1 MSQRSQPELFNDAFL
16 IQRLFALGL
25 TGVSGVESHQNRA
38 VMVSVTPRGVLRI
51 HRGYAYAPDSVL
63 SSIVTFVRP
72 GVRRHRRREAEAAI
86 LAFPV
91 DAFAVPPRPPPRRR
105 RPKTRPEDRP
115 LVRRLV
121 LLHDQFNAR
130 YFDGALARLP
140 FRVSRRMRRR
150 LGELTLDDADRPIEI
165 AVSGRHI
172 TRDGWRE
179 AEKTLLHEMVHQW
192 QAESGRPVDHGAIFR
207 RKARAVGITPRAM
220 RDVGHSPN
228 SHKD

>member
-1 MSQRSQPELFNDAFL
+1 MSHRSQPELFDDAFL

-25 TGVSGVESHQNRA
+25 TGVSSVESHQNRA
-38 VMVSVTPRGVLRI
+38 VMVSVTSRGVLRV

-63 SSIVTFVRP
+63 TSIVTFVRP
-72 GVRRHRRREAEAAI
+72 GVRRHRRREAETAI

-105 RPKTRPEDRP
+105 RPETRPEDRP
-115 LVRRLV
+115 LVRRLAC
-121 LLHDQFNAR
+121 LHDQFNAR
-130 YFDGALARLP
+130 YFDGALARVP

-150 LGELTLDDADRPIEI
+150 LGEVTLDDADRPVEI
-165 AVSGRHI
+165 AISSRHI
-172 TRDGWRE
+172 TRDGWGE
-179 AEKTLLHEMVHQW
+179 VEQTLLHEMIHQW

-220 RDVGHSPN
+220 RDIGHSRN
-228 SHKD
+228 RS